1 MAEQKDSK
9 GGFEIF
15 VDRYRDIARRARKEA
30 DDAKRADDMMGA
42 RQAAE
47 KSYLAAVHAARQIL
61 ICAGITSTRKPRQSS
76 AAIAR
81 ANQLVGEL
89 GLRREEAV
97 DKRHAGA
104 RSGAQGAHLVLLR
117 GRLRHPRCRAGR
129 ARGGARRQGPARRLS
144 SRPARQRRSAAVH
157 GRICGDRGARPPA
170 GDRVSPEA
178 LMTLSEDAAG
188 TGAPA

>member
-61 ICAGITSTRKPRQSS
+61 ICAGITSTRKPRQPS

-97 DKRHAGA
+97 DNAMRALGRALKEHTSCFYEGVCDIPDIVRAAHGVERAA
-104 RSGAQGAHLVLLR
+104 KDLPAVCHLVQ
-117 GRLRHPRCRAGR
+117 RAS
-129 ARGGARRQGPARRLS
+129 GGLPPSTDEFAGTA
-144 SRPARQRRSAAVH
+144 AHVRQR
-157 GRICGDRGARPPA
+157 
-170 GDRVSPEA
+170 
-178 LMTLSEDAAG
+178 G
-188 TGAPA
+188 TGFRRKR